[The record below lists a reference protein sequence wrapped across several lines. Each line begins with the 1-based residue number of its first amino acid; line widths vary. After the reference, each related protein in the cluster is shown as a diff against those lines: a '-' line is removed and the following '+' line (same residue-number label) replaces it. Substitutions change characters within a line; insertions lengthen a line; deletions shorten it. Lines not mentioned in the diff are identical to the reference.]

1 MRLMRNLCI
10 GGYAFMLKVLL
21 VDDEPS
27 VIQLLENLIDWASLG
42 YDICGRA
49 QNGEDALEILK
60 QSNPHLAIID
70 IRMPRIN
77 GLQLLRQASEI
88 LYLRTKFI
96 ILSSYNDFEYA
107 KTSMRYGVS
116 DYILKP
122 IDDEE
127 VVPVLKR
134 VTNQILTEISSL
146 ESEASKLKFAAS
158 NYINRLIK
166 DESSDE
172 LIERCK
178 RILGLNH
185 NNSFRCALVEINQ
198 FERWMNDFDD
208 SEIQEKRLEVRKAI
222 EYAMGSENVL
232 NIFDDDI
239 HRFGIIITQHM
250 IMQEKQYPQKLA
262 LAVRKN
268 CQCFVS
274 ISLSEEATSIDNIGK
289 LYRQALIALQYRPFQ
304 KEGSVLY
311 YEQLKNISLNYNFY
325 ESNPEALLKDIKSNN
340 ISGMKDKI
348 NNVFDEFY
356 KKRCAPEVIESYIKN
371 IEFEMLKHIQDHN
384 GDASKI
390 ITRLESISTSIG
402 KVPADSLKEEFYRIA
417 LYISDYYKSIIGRS
431 SKDVIIEVKDFVH
444 QNYQKDLKLQ
454 QVAKDYFVNPVYLGQ
469 VFAKTVGM
477 HFNEYVHSIRIEE
490 GKKLL
495 RRTDLKISV
504 VASMVGYSDPE
515 HFVNKFK
522 IITRHLPSDYRR
534 TQHVENS

>member
-1 MRLMRNLCI
+1 
-10 GGYAFMLKVLL
+10 MLKVLL

-27 VIQLLENLIDWASLG
+27 VIQLLENLIDWESLG

-70 IRMPRIN
+70 IRMPKIN

-107 KTSMRYGVS
+107 RTSMRYGVS

-134 VTNQILTEISSL
+134 VTNQIVNEISGL

-166 DESSDE
+166 DESSEE

-178 RILGLNH
+178 RILNLNNNNN

-198 FERWMNDFDD
+198 FERWMNDFED
-208 SEIQEKRLEVRKAI
+208 SEIQKKRLGVRKAI
-222 EYAMGSENVL
+222 EDVTGSEQIL

-239 HRFGIIITQHM
+239 HRFGIIITQRM
-250 IMQEKQYPQKLA
+250 GMQEKQYLEKLS

-274 ISLSEEATSIDNIGK
+274 ISLSEEATSIDNIGE
-289 LYRQALIALQYRPFQ
+289 LYRQALIALQYKLFQ
-304 KEGSVLY
+304 KDGGVLY
-311 YEQLKNISLNYNFY
+311 YEQFKNISLNYNFS
-325 ESNPEALLKDIKSNN
+325 ESNPESLLEEIKSNN

-348 NNVFDEFY
+348 NNVFAEFY

-384 GDASKI
+384 GNVDKI

-477 HFNEYVHSIRIEE
+477 HFNEYVHSVRIEE

-495 RRTDLKISV
+495 RRTNLKISV

-522 IITRHLPSDYRR
+522 IITRHLPSDYRK
-534 TQHVENS
+534 TQHDENS